1 MAKTLP
7 FSIDFTGCLADTG
20 AECEALLDQTRSAL
34 ARLRGWQAD
43 GTLPLLR
50 LPAARD
56 DLAALEPLVLR
67 WRDEAADILVL
78 GIGGSSLGA
87 QALLELRD
95 PDDRGPRIHTP
106 DNVDPVSFRRL
117 VDGLD
122 WAGTRVLAVS
132 KSGGTVETVA
142 QLLLVLDR
150 MEASLGRDATAAR
163 LVVVAEPGNSP
174 LRRIANDY
182 GVETFDHDP
191 NVGGRFSVLSLV
203 GLLPAMLGG
212 VDAVAIREGA
222 AAVLDQ
228 AFADGDPT
236 EIPAA
241 MGAAA
246 TAALMQHKGV
256 SQAVQFGY
264 VDRLARFGEWWRQL
278 VGESLGKQGIGL
290 APVFARGATDQHS
303 QLQLYLDGPRDKLV
317 TVIEPPAEQ
326 QPAWRITAEAAARYG
341 VPYLAGRSLG
351 DLIAAEARAT
361 AESLIAEGRPTI
373 RMKLDAV
380 DGRTIGA
387 LMMTAMIETI
397 LLADLL
403 AVDPFD
409 QPAVEKGKVLTRE
422 YLAAAG

>member
-1 MAKTLP
+1 MPNTLP
-7 FSIDFTGCLADTG
+7 FTIDFAGCPADPSSDRS
-20 AECEALLDQTRSAL
+20 ALLDQTRQAL
-34 ARLRGWQAD
+34 DRLHGWQAD
-43 GTLPLLR
+43 GTLPLLN

-56 DLAALEPLVLR
+56 DLAALAPVVAR
-67 WRDEAADILVL
+67 WRQEAGDVLVL

-95 PDDRGPRIHTP
+95 PADQGPRIHTP

-117 VDGLD
+117 IDGLD
-122 WAGTRVLAVS
+122 WTGTRLLAVS

-142 QLLLVLDR
+142 QLLLILDR
-150 MEASLGRDATAAR
+150 MEAAIGRDDTAAR
-163 LVVVAEPGNSP
+163 LVVIAEPGNSP
-174 LRRIANDY
+174 LRQIANDY

-191 NVGGRFSVLSLV
+191 DVGGRFSVLSLV
-203 GLLPAMLGG
+203 GLMPAMLGG
-212 VDAVAIREGA
+212 VDAAAVREGA
-222 AAVLDQ
+222 AAVLEQ
-228 AFADGDPT
+228 AFAGGDPAG
-236 EIPAA
+236 IPAA
-241 MGAAA
+241 MGAAV
-246 TAALMQHKGV
+246 AAGLMRHHGV

-326 QPAWRITAEAAARYG
+326 SPAWRIRPEAAARYG
-341 VPYLAGRSLG
+341 VDYLSGRSLG

-361 AESLIAEGRPTI
+361 ASSLIAEGRPTI
-373 RMKLDAV
+373 CMRLDAV
-380 DGRTIGA
+380 DARTIGA
-387 LMMTAMIETI
+387 LMMNAMLETI

-409 QPAVEKGKVLTRE
+409 QPAVEKGKILTRE
-422 YLAAAG
+422 YLAALG